1 MVSMEKNSQGQ
12 LSSSSIIVQQKYNR
26 YREGGKYQ
34 LLHNNTQSKQLLD
47 QMPKK
52 IRTKNHWLKE

>member
-1 MVSMEKNSQGQ
+1 MVSMVKNSHGK

-34 LLHNNTQSKQLLD
+34 LLHKNTQSKQLLD
-47 QMPKK
+47 QMPEK
-52 IRTKNHWLKE
+52 IRNKNH

>member
-1 MVSMEKNSQGQ
+1 MVSMENNSQGQ

-47 QMPKK
+47 QMPE
-52 IRTKNHWLKE
+52 R